1 MNTPVNNIRVN
12 INNNSGNKK
21 LNIEPTYYV
30 EIYGFGEP
38 LKIFVENNKEY
49 AEKCMKDFY
58 IGQVD
63 KINRLGESIN
73 KFWGKT
79 IV

>member
-1 MNTPVNNIRVN
+1 MITFDNDIRVN
-12 INNNSGNKK
+12 IETTPGCNK

-38 LKIFVENNKEY
+38 IKTFVENNKES

-58 IGQVD
+58 IKQIDKVNHHVD
-63 KINRLGESIN
+63 EP
-73 KFWGKT
+73 
-79 IV
+79 VV